1 MRKKIWMVLL
11 LVLLIPGLSGC
22 ASLRDKFTRKK
33 KKDKEELPKF
43 YAVREYDIKP
53 SIELYTKHYIFWKN
67 WNKEFLAQL
76 GKNVKKDR
84 QCLEHMIMHL
94 KDMKIML
101 KPPLDEELQEHID
114 TLQSIQPT
122 VYKGRMNIGTESRVR
137 HLIEKEYSL
146 VRTTF
151 SYNKVGEYI
160 ASNFQGEYVET
171 EDSPENIENADDK
184 DIPENVEHVNYEK
197 ADQES
202 EGEDSLLF
210 IKEDKGV

>member
-1 MRKKIWMVLL
+1 MRKKIWIVLL

-33 KKDKEELPKF
+33 KTDKEELPKF
-43 YAVREYDIKP
+43 YPVREYKIKP

-67 WNKEFLAQL
+67 WNKEFLVQL

-84 QCLEHMIMHL
+84 QCLENMIMHL
-94 KDMKIML
+94 QDMKVML
-101 KPPLDEELQEHID
+101 KPPLAEELQEHIE

-122 VYKGRMNIGTESRVR
+122 IYKGRMNVGTETRVR
-137 HLIEKEYSL
+137 RIIEKEYSL

-160 ASNFQGEYVET
+160 ASDFQGEYVE
-171 EDSPENIENADDK
+171 ADDSSE
-184 DIPENVEHVNYEK
+184 DTENVDEKDVSDNSEHVNYDDAKDNE
-197 ADQES
+197 QEAS
-202 EGEDSLLF
+202 PLF